1 MSDPAV
7 IVSAAPI
14 DFYFDFSSPYG
25 YLASTCIDAMAGKYG
40 RIVHWHPILLG
51 AVFRITKG
59 VPLANIPLKG
69 AYTERDTAR
78 FARLLGVPFRLP
90 SKFPIPTQAAARV
103 TLWAQ
108 AADAERAKGL
118 AAALYRAYFVEDRD
132 ISEPEVCADV
142 AEQCGYARAQAVAAM
157 NDAAVKDRLRA
168 EVDAAVERGVF
179 GSPYFLI
186 DGEPF
191 WGADR
196 LDQVERWLSTGG
208 W

>member
-1 MSDPAV
+1 
-7 IVSAAPI
+7 
-14 DFYFDFSSPYG
+14 
-25 YLASTCIDAMAGKYG
+25 
-40 RIVHWHPILLG
+40 
-51 AVFRITKG
+51 
-59 VPLANIPLKG
+59 
-69 AYTERDTAR
+69 
-78 FARLLGVPFRLP
+78 VPFRLP
-90 SKFPIPTQAAARV
+90 SKFPIPTQAAARA

-108 AADAERAKGL
+108 ASDAERAKGL
-118 AAALYRAYFVEDRD
+118 AAALYRAYFTADRD
-132 ISEPEVCADV
+132 ISELEVCADV
-142 AEQCGYARAQAVAAM
+142 AEQCGYARAQAVTAM

>member
-1 MSDPAV
+1 MP
-7 IVSAAPI
+7 API

-25 YLASTCIDAMAGKYG
+25 YLASTRIDAIAAKHG
-40 RIVHWHPILLG
+40 RTVDWHAILLG

-78 FARLLGVPFRLP
+78 FARLFGVPFKLP
-90 SKFPIPTQAAARV
+90 AKFPIPTQAAARV

-108 AADAERAKGL
+108 ASDPDRAKGL
-118 AAALYRAYFVEDRD
+118 ASALYRAYFAQDRD

-142 AEQCGYARAQAVAAM
+142 AAQCGYERSEAVAAM
-157 NDAAVKDRLRA
+157 NDDAVKNRLRA
-168 EVDAAVERGVF
+168 EVDTAVERGVF

-196 LDQVERWLSTGG
+196 LDQVERWLATGG